1 MNATMNFLRT
11 LRMNASGLWTVD
23 VAALDHDKTL
33 AACQARTA
41 VFQLAY
47 TRHLPYTDI
56 ARAFGW
62 HDYRRRFYRRDVG
75 CRHAAMMLAP
85 EYRDRY
91 TDLTALAST
100 YPVTVTVRVPVWCGV
115 PA

>member
-47 TRHLPYTDI
+47 ERGLNYRDI
-56 ARAFGW
+56 ARGFGW
-62 HDYRRRFYRRDVG
+62 YSVRRKFSRSDVAL
-75 CRHAAMMLAP
+75 RHATMLVVW
-85 EYRDRY
+85 EYRDRFG
-91 TDLTALAST
+91 DLSALADT
-100 YPVTVTVRVPVWCGV
+100 YPVTVTIPTFHNWR
-115 PA
+115 AYT